1 MTSIIQFS
9 LLLFSLAATPVL
21 AESPAPEQA
30 RIVVPTA
37 DLDLGS
43 VSGQRMLDRRL
54 AKAVVEACG
63 TAADFD
69 LAGSNDVRRCRDET
83 IASIDA
89 NRDRLVELASRSA
102 PISIVAVR

>member
-1 MTSIIQFS
+1 MTSIFSFS
-9 LLLFSLAATPVL
+9 LLLFTLAATPVL
-21 AESPAPEQA
+21 AESPAPVQA

-43 VSGQRMLDRRL
+43 ISGQRTLDRRL

-63 TAADFD
+63 SAADFD

-83 IASIDA
+83 RTSINA
-89 NRDRLVELASRSA
+89 NRDQLVELAGRSA
-102 PISIVAVR
+102 PIAIVAVR